1 MGESNHAIRFRSRM
15 SELRPKLI
23 CPPKIGAG
31 GVGNA
36 FWLRKRHNRIMA
48 KAIKSDM
55 DDADVS
61 GVVDAALEIA
71 QRRAESL
78 REIKALL
85 EKGEDQEALQLM
97 RKHLNVADPSKKT
110 REEPE

>member
-1 MGESNHAIRFRSRM
+1 MGKS
-15 SELRPKLI
+15 
-23 CPPKIGAG
+23 
-31 GVGNA
+31 
-36 FWLRKRHNRIMA
+36 
-48 KAIKSDM
+48 IKGDV

-61 GVVDAALEIA
+61 GVIDRAREIA
-71 QRRAESL
+71 LRRASTL